1 MWVELLLDEFCFVF
15 EVRVLLAGMQEG
27 QEVEAVVV
35 DDVVD
40 DVLGLLVVGGLVA
53 DGARSRN
60 IHRVVFF
67 LRRPFPLHYILSS
80 LTLIITSQRSGL
92 RAGHHRL
99 HLRLHVLELRQL
111 ELVLLYLFLFVGLS
125 RRLLRGFHLRGR
137 FVVALLQHAHHGV
150 SLLLEL
156 ELLLGVGIANHVFD
170 GRRGSA
176 LQREYLLGTP

>member
-15 EVRVLLAGMQEG
+15 EVRVLLAGVQEG

-40 DVLGLLVVGGLVA
+40 DVLGLLVVGGLGA

-67 LRRPFPLHYILSS
+67 LLRPFPLHYILS
-80 LTLIITSQRSGL
+80 LTPIITSQRSGL

-111 ELVLLYLFLFVGLS
+111 ELVLLHLFLLVGLS